1 MRLRIV
7 FQAIFDNIAT
17 PLPCLCLQQLVELIA
32 LQAHMPKVMLTVFKI
47 NIGAML
53 FYRRALKYAV
63 DASSPSKW
71 DDKTAHYEILSLPL
85 HEVDTA
91 ASEAAADL
99 AAQVAESSLTIS
111 RSPPFFDLGAQ
122 GRPLRDEPHWD
133 PHFLQI
139 RWLGQPSLRLR
150 R

>member
-111 RSPPFFDLGAQ
+111 RSPLFSIWAPRAVRFAT
-122 GRPLRDEPHWD
+122 
-133 PHFLQI
+133 
-139 RWLGQPSLRLR
+139 SLIGIPTSCKSGGWGNPR
-150 R
+150 